1 MQNNVPTNPLKSLA
15 TKIFSGAPLYSISKL
30 TKSENGVP
38 VINIKDI
45 VDGQISINNLSLFS
59 IENFKNVER
68 YLVYPG
74 DVLITCRGTQLKIA
88 VVPENLERLLITANL
103 IAVRL
108 GNEMLPICLAAYL
121 KTKEGQRT
129 LLANTASSTMQLVLN
144 VSDIGEINVPVPP
157 LSLQEKIVGLMN
169 TAEEQYRINIE
180 LANLRN
186 MIINQVITDILNK
199 YKEE

>member
-15 TKIFSGAPLYSISKL
+15 TKIFSGASLYSISKL

-45 VDGQISINNLSLFS
+45 MDGQISIKNLSLFS

-88 VVPENLERLLITANL
+88 VVPENLKRSLITA
-103 IAVRL
+103 I
-108 GNEMLPICLAAYL
+108 
-121 KTKEGQRT
+121 
-129 LLANTASSTMQLVLN
+129 
-144 VSDIGEINVPVPP
+144 
-157 LSLQEKIVGLMN
+157 
-169 TAEEQYRINIE
+169 
-180 LANLRN
+180 
-186 MIINQVITDILNK
+186 
-199 YKEE
+199 